1 MITLGKIGG
10 SLIAAVAGI
19 NPRVSRFEAARRIID
34 GYMSPSTLASRMGLH
49 MEPLLRELYVEETG
63 AKLLGPRT
71 VTNAKHPWAEIHLDD
86 ETEEF
91 LVELKT
97 SSVRLINDWGD
108 QADSIPI
115 PYLAQVQ
122 FYMAMTEKP
131 RCDVVVAIGNEDYR
145 IYPIQADASLQGLLI
160 EAGAQFHRDFIAT
173 GKMPP
178 IDGSDGCAEW
188 IADKYPRE
196 TKPLIS
202 ATDNFNSL
210 IRNWKIAKAEKERL
224 EEVEQEN
231 RNLLIAAIAD
241 SEGVIGTDYKCTYK
255 AQKGRAST
263 DWKGLVRAA
272 GISETLVQQFTTE
285 GTPFRVL
292 RFTEKKQ

>member
-1 MITLGKIGG
+1 MITQGKIGG

-86 ETEEF
+86 ETEAF
-91 LVELKT
+91 PVELKT

-122 FYMAMTEKP
+122 FYMAITEKP

-145 IYPIQADASLQGLLI
+145 IYPIQADAPLQGLLI

-196 TKPLIS
+196 TKPLI
-202 ATDNFNSL
+202 AADEGLTEIVRLWRDAKKAVETAEDLEAEARNKLISL
-210 IRNWKIAKAEKERL
+210 IGH
-224 EEVEQEN
+224 
-231 RNLLIAAIAD
+231 
-241 SEGVIGTDYKCTYK
+241 SEGLMGSDYKCTYK
-255 AQKGRAST
+255 SQKGRAST

-272 GISETLVQQFTTE
+272 GIPEALINKFTTE

-292 RFTEKKQ
+292 RYTEKK